1 MGYLRERL
9 SFEQVSILE
18 TYTQYDLK
26 ILEYR
31 PFDVRKS
38 KFRKFS
44 IDGQRKKILDGQ
56 FS

>member
-26 ILEYR
+26 ILKYR
-31 PFDVRKS
+31 PFHVRKS

-44 IDGQRKKILDGQ
+44 IDGQRKKILDSL